1 MKLNFDDEQEGENS
15 ENHMKIPNSDQ
26 VFKQQVKFEQIQN
39 LRSSVKFNNILSILI
54 IIFCS
59 LFTAYQLLQDH
70 RLTKFQNDIFDLKE
84 QIKEIQ
90 LNMNS
95 NNQQIIKSDIK
106 KENEIHQ
113 LNSIEDSMEKETKN
127 KPLINFSA
135 ETILLK
141 GKFENEIKYL
151 QDCMTDT
158 RIKKYEKIET
168 PKISI
173 IVPIYK
179 QDNYIYRFIQSIQK
193 QKLTELEIIFIEDY
207 SLSNK
212 PTKLEEISKIDKRII
227 ILKNNENTTLLNAY
241 IKGISSVKSEFI
253 LFLEEDSILLPNLN
267 NIYEKTKLDNKN
279 INEYSFIKGTS
290 SGITFD
296 ENKGNIE
303 KSKEQILDSFYDF
316 NYINENPLM
325 NKIIKADVL
334 KNVIK
339 NFKEYYL
346 VKNYELHVD
355 SLIYISLCTYAE
367 SYKSFGD
374 LYISFNMK
382 KETSKEDIFLEKM
395 FNSTIILANFIYE
408 LKHQN
413 TDMYNKRCLL
423 IYNLFN
429 WPLNYN
435 RKLYI
440 DQIESKNIINKY
452 MNNKLIIEENMRKLK
467 MLIRRIIDRM
477 RNKI

>member
-1 MKLNFDDEQEGENS
+1 MKLNFDDEQEGENT
-15 ENHMKIPNSDQ
+15 ENHMKIPDSDR
-26 VFKQQVKFEQIQN
+26 VFKEHIKFEQIQN
-39 LRSSVKFNNILSILI
+39 LRSSVKFNNILSIII

-70 RLTKFQNDIFDLKE
+70 RLSKFQNDIFDLKE

-90 LNMNS
+90 LNMNN
-95 NNQQIIKSDIK
+95 NNQQIIKSDTK
-106 KENEIHQ
+106 KEKDIHQ
-113 LNSIEDSMEKETKN
+113 LNSIEDSEKKETKN

-135 ETILLK
+135 ETTILK
-141 GKFENEIKYL
+141 DKFEKEIKFL
-151 QDCMTDT
+151 QDCVTET
-158 RIKKYEKIET
+158 KIKKFEKIEA

-179 QDNYIYRFIQSIQK
+179 KDNYIFRFIQSIQK
-193 QKLTELEIIFIEDY
+193 QKLVELEIIFVEDF
-207 SLSNK
+207 SLTNK
-212 PTKLEEISKIDKRII
+212 QTKLEEISNIDKRIT

-241 IKGISSVKSEFI
+241 INGISSAKSEFI
-253 LFLEEDSILLPNLN
+253 LFLEEDSILLPNFN
-267 NIYEKTKLDNKN
+267 DIYLKTKLNNTD
-279 INEYSFIKGTS
+279 INEYSYIKGTS

-296 ENKGNIE
+296 EKIGNIE
-303 KSKEQILDSFYDF
+303 KSKEQILESFYDF
-316 NYINENPLM
+316 NFINENPLM
-325 NKIIKADVL
+325 NKIIKTDVL
-334 KNVIK
+334 KNTIK
-339 NFKEYYL
+339 NIKEYYL

-355 SLIYISLCTYAE
+355 SLLYISLCTYAE
-367 SYKSFGD
+367 SYKSFGE

-382 KETSKEDIFLEKM
+382 KETSKEDTFLEKM

-413 TDMYNKRCLL
+413 IDMYNKRCLL

-435 RKLYI
+435 RKLFI
-440 DQIESKNIINKY
+440 DHTESKNIINKY
-452 MNNKLIIEENMRKLK
+452 MNNKFISEENMRKLK

-477 RNKI
+477 KNKI